1 MNSKFDRQQEL
12 EDDLIR
18 IIPLKA
24 DHFEALYQVASDPLI
39 WEQHPNKDRYRRD
52 VFETFFEGA
61 LASEGAY
68 LVLDKKTGAVIGSSR
83 YYDLDEAQGVVAIGY
98 TFIARQ
104 YWGQNY
110 NPALKRLMI
119 NYAFQYL
126 DSVVLH
132 VGSQNL
138 RSQKAVERLG
148 AKKIDEQEVAY
159 YGEPAKL
166 NYIYQLT
173 KADWISR

>member
-1 MNSKFDRQQEL
+1 MNNTFDRQEEL

-24 DHFEALYQVASDPLI
+24 EHFEALYRVASDPLI
-39 WEQHPNKDRYRRD
+39 WEQHPNNDRYLRV
-52 VFETFFEGA
+52 VFEAFFEGA

-68 LVLDKKTGAVIGSSR
+68 LVLDKETGEVIGSSR
-83 YYDLDEAQGVVAIGY
+83 YYDFDEEKKAIAIGF

-104 YWGQNY
+104 FWGGTY
-110 NPALKRLMI
+110 NSALKRLMM
-119 NYAFQYL
+119 NHAFEYL
-126 DSVVLH
+126 DAVIFH

-138 RSQKAVERLG
+138 RSQKAVEKLG
-148 AKKIDEQEVAY
+148 AKKIGEQVVT
-159 YGEPAKL
+159 PIKL

-173 KADWISR
+173 KVDWISR

>member
-1 MNSKFDRQQEL
+1 MNNTFDRQEEL
-12 EDDLIR
+12 EDDLIQ

-24 DHFEALYQVASDPLI
+24 EHFEALYRVASDPLI
-39 WEQHPNKDRYRRD
+39 WEQHPNNDRYLRV
-52 VFETFFEGA
+52 VFEAFFEGA

-68 LVLDKKTGAVIGSSR
+68 LVLDKETGEVIGSSR
-83 YYDLDEAQGVVAIGY
+83 YYDFDEEKKVIAIGF

-104 YWGQNY
+104 FWGGTY
-110 NPALKRLMI
+110 NSALKRLMM
-119 NYAFQYL
+119 NHAFEYL
-126 DSVVLH
+126 DAVIFH

-138 RSQKAVERLG
+138 RSQKAVEKLG
-148 AKKIDEQEVAY
+148 AKKIGEQVVT
-159 YGEPAKL
+159 PIKL

>member
-1 MNSKFDRQQEL
+1 MNNQFDRQQEL

-18 IIPLKA
+18 IVPLKA
-24 DHFEALYQVASDPLI
+24 EHFKALYQVASDPLI
-39 WEQHPNKDRYRRD
+39 WEQHPNKDRYRAE

-68 LVLDKKTGAVIGSSR
+68 LVLDKKTGEVVGSSR
-83 YYDLDEAQGVVAIGY
+83 YYDLEDDHVAIGY
-98 TFIARQ
+98 TFIARKF
-104 YWGQNY
+104 WGQNY

-119 NYAFQYL
+119 NHAFQYL
-126 DSVVLH
+126 NSVVFH

-148 AKKIDEQEVAY
+148 ASKIGEQEVAY

-166 NYIYQLT
+166 NFIYQLT
-173 KADWISR
+173 KSEWTSQ